1 MTLASLTNVGR
12 SVIVVIVFLSL
23 AATVILV
30 RLRTRA
36 RQRDNEGQAK
46 LTLLER
52 IEAMSDEE
60 YDAWR
65 DEGRRQREA
74 NKRPPSA

>member
-1 MTLASLTNVGR
+1 MTLASLTNAGR

-30 RLRTRA
+30 RLHTRA
-36 RQRDNEGQAK
+36 RQRDNGGQAK

-60 YDAWR
+60 YEVWR

-74 NKRPPSA
+74 NKRPPRG